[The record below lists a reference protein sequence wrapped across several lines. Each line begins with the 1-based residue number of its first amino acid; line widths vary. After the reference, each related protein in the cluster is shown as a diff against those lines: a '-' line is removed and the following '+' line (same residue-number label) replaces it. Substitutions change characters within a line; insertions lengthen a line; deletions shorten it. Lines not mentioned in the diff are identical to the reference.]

1 MKTNS
6 HMKNYQENVQNGTT
20 MDQDSDASMSDIEE
34 GLGRIRIVETK
45 DGLELKHHVTARER
59 FFSEYSKFA
68 VKTAQST
75 VEMCRVVYEA
85 KKTLEKSEYDNFLLD
100 IGRKTE
106 DSTIRKYL
114 AIGERYGDLIA
125 YTNLL
130 PASWTSIYAIT
141 QIPPVTFNALTATDY
156 DMSNMS
162 GKQIQSLIQLSKPKS
177 STHSA
182 CVAPT
187 NSVAT
192 TQTAPTSS
200 VQSSSDD
207 KRCESLTPSDVEQ
220 RKIELLNMSNKA
232 IDVVST
238 DGTYEVLVRFESK
251 PSDGSWWDLTEAIE
265 NVVDDRDL
273 KVEIICTRP
282 LFKAVS

>member
-1 MKTNS
+1 M
-6 HMKNYQENVQNGTT
+6 G
-20 MDQDSDASMSDIEE
+20 
-34 GLGRIRIVETK
+34 GLP
-45 DGLELKHHVTARER
+45 
-59 FFSEYSKFA
+59 
-68 VKTAQST
+68 
-75 VEMCRVVYEA
+75 YEA
-85 KKTLEKSEYDNFLLD
+85 KKSLQKSEYDSFLLD

-114 AIGERYGDLIA
+114 AIGERYDDLIA

-141 QIPPVTFNALTATDY
+141 QLPAESFMAMVTLGESMA
-156 DMSNMS
+156 NMS

-177 STHSA
+177 STYSA

-192 TQTAPTSS
+192 TKTVPTSS

-207 KRCESLTPSDVEQ
+207 TRCEGLTPSDVEQ
-220 RKIELLNMSNKA
+220 REIELLNMSNKA

-251 PSDGSWWDLTEAIE
+251 PSDDSWWDLTEAIE